1 MKWYPAM
8 LFTALGASF
17 RVRASEVV
25 SSSNPLEAIL
35 VQTVPALLATSAGR
49 HHLERKDLDDGV
61 RMLRV
66 IRERSD
72 DAVRSRGL
80 RVRCRQIARIRMPPK
95 SITRSPTLNSPSS
108 TWSVR
113 KTSRVFGVAARHI
126 GLAGCSVEGMPTT
139 GIAPAFASVTS
150 AFSISP
156 HSIRTTPA

>member
-80 RVRCRQIARIRMPPK
+80 RVRCRQIAKIGRASCRE
-95 SITRSPTLNSPSS
+95 
-108 TWSVR
+108 
-113 KTSRVFGVAARHI
+113 RV
-126 GLAGCSVEGMPTT
+126 
-139 GIAPAFASVTS
+139 
-150 AFSISP
+150 
-156 HSIRTTPA
+156 